1 MSALKASQSAP
12 SIRATTSTPG
22 KSLAIVETSIR
33 SSDVSTS
40 GKSNNQESTD
50 PDGTL
55 ESNLLEEY
63 NFFAKRKQEV
73 LLEQQAEK
81 RKLDAHRRKAK
92 REEALKWR
100 AGGKEALKT
109 VTSRVHE
116 IRFML
121 KPHHYMRQ
129 CMGKLSGYQML
140 VPELKLLA
148 QRHDKGIGDAHYL
161 LEVSRRERYPL
172 HSRHNARVTVMQQKV
187 AVTRSVQIYHQE
199 HHPFDH
205 YTPES
210 FTLRHRY
217 AAELKL
223 YRFLTRYF
231 AQRVQIPTEMRL
243 KLTKKRQLLQQARAK
258 LQLIHDTQDKCAK
271 IHKCKS
277 RQHYNPKGC
286 SNCGVIFMGGSLQGA
301 IAYVKSVSRDT
312 GVATLVTLEFEE
324 SLLRDEE
331 QIQVGIV
338 HERQEDLYVYEQQT
352 VYLLVAQQLQP
363 WWTSVILY
371 KRHLR
376 RLMAINHSRFYHRIR
391 RLVVLK
397 RDVDAW
403 ILAPQ
408 PIDCY
413 QHGQQ
418 GKYVDLIP
426 ELEEY
431 VALQTYYKRQRIEKY
446 ARMFQ
451 RKLHTL
457 VEEARERKYQEWLRQ
472 QALLN
477 APKPIV
483 IKTLAPTEASI
494 PRQHEHYRCYRAGCC
509 RRLYQ
514 NPYHANM
521 DAKSKVSIAAFL
533 TKDRYAIHVRSH
545 QAEDEQRRQ
554 ILDEHL
560 RLGKLRQRATVTFLR
575 QLQQVRT
582 YLLEEMHA
590 AIRPEHVTTTMM
602 MDSIAD
608 DGDAIAALP
617 SVLSSSHSGG
627 APPQASKTTTTTSRS
642 RVEVKLSIDGEILSW
657 ANEDAIL
664 REKEAPTT
672 AHEAKKKQLLQGA
685 GGGNGG
691 VTLSDLWTD
700 DFQESLGSLPIVKST
715 HADVKTTESPEKYEH
730 HRPFSLFHHSYQ
742 LLHLFHPGP
751 ALSLKLVSKH
761 SSVTGPSLIPLD
773 RYLMRVGTTTACEM
787 RLMLS
792 GTTAIEKRVEDI
804 HCLLYIQDEESP
816 TRSLSATVGDAA
828 AAGDAFEPTLVVKVV
843 DNYSRYGTYLVGES
857 GAKKVSTRLAQGSRL
872 TPGSLLCIG
881 VQLDGPPILSVADA
895 SLACLVYQFHIE
907 GALHV

>member
-1 MSALKASQSAP
+1 MSAMKASQSTP
-12 SIRATTSTPG
+12 SLRAASATPG
-22 KSLAIVETSIR
+22 KSLALVETSIR

-40 GKSNNQESTD
+40 AKSNNQESTD
-50 PDGTL
+50 TDGKL

-148 QRHDKGIGDAHYL
+148 QRHDRGIGDAHYL

-172 HSRHNARVTVMQQKV
+172 HSRHSARVTVMQQKV
-187 AVTRSVQIYHQE
+187 AVTRSVQIHHQE

-205 YTPES
+205 YTPEA
-210 FTLRHRY
+210 FALRHRY

-243 KLTKKRQLLQQARAK
+243 KLAKKRQLLQQARAK
-258 LQLIHDTQDKCAK
+258 LQLIHDTQGKCAK
-271 IHKCKS
+271 IHMCKS

-301 IAYVKSVSRDT
+301 IAYVKSLSRDT

-324 SLLRDEE
+324 SLLREE
-331 QIQVGIV
+331 ERIQVGIV

-391 RLVVLK
+391 RLVALK
-397 RDVDAW
+397 RDVDVW

-408 PIDCY
+408 PIDCH

-431 VALQTYYKRQRIEKY
+431 VALQSYYKRLRIEKY
-446 ARMFQ
+446 ARQFQ

-457 VEEARERKYQEWLRQ
+457 LDEARERKYQEWLRQ

-533 TKDRYAIHVRSH
+533 TKDRYVIHVRSH
-545 QAEDEQRRQ
+545 QAEDEQRRL

-575 QLQQVRT
+575 QLQQVRA

-590 AIRPEHVTTTMM
+590 AIRPHHVMMTTDAT
-602 MDSIAD
+602 
-608 DGDAIAALP
+608 DGENGAAIAAFP
-617 SVLSSSHSGG
+617 SLLSSHSGG
-627 APPQASKTTTTTSRS
+627 VPPQPSSVASRS
-642 RVEVKLSIDGEILSW
+642 RVDVKLSIDGEILSW
-657 ANEDAIL
+657 ANEDVIL
-664 REKEAPTT
+664 REKEAIV
-672 AHEAKKKQLLQGA
+672 ANEAKKKQLA
-685 GGGNGG
+685 AG
-691 VTLSDLWTD
+691 VTLPPGLSDLWTD
-700 DFQESLGSLPIVKST
+700 GFQESLGSLPVVKST
-715 HADVKTTESPEKYEH
+715 HADVKTTESPEKYER

-761 SSVTGPSLIPLD
+761 SSVSGPSLIPLD
-773 RYLMRVGTTTACEM
+773 RYLMRVGTSTACEM
-787 RLMLS
+787 RLALS
-792 GTTAIEKRVEDI
+792 GMTAIEKRVEDI

-816 TRSLSATVGDAA
+816 TRSLSTPAGDAA
-828 AAGDAFEPTLVVKVV
+828 AEDYEPTLVVKVV
-843 DNYSRYGTYLVGES
+843 DNYSRFGTYLVGEG

-881 VQLDGPPILSVADA
+881 VQVDGPPVLSVADA